1 LWKTNNCNKENRKK
15 KFQGKLF
22 LKLFIVQLLCKY
34 KEVLDMGDKT
44 GKFWTVRGF
53 FYRGKVLNES
63 DTHYSI
69 EDISTGKLIDLLKT
83 SVERIEW
90 EVV

>member
-1 LWKTNNCNKENRKK
+1 
-15 KFQGKLF
+15 
-22 LKLFIVQLLCKY
+22 
-34 KEVLDMGDKT
+34 MDKI
-44 GKFWTVRGF
+44 GKFWTTRGF
-53 FYRGKVLNES
+53 FYRCKVLNEN

-90 EVV
+90 EVA

>member
-1 LWKTNNCNKENRKK
+1 M
-15 KFQGKLF
+15 
-22 LKLFIVQLLCKY
+22 
-34 KEVLDMGDKT
+34 LDKI

-90 EVV
+90 EVA